1 MSERHDNRLVKTF
14 AELRAAGK
22 KTLIPFL
29 TGGYPDMTTTAAL
42 LRDWERRG
50 VRVCEVGFPFSDSIA
65 DGPTIQESYYAALD
79 AGATSEG
86 IFKTVA
92 DYRAAG
98 GAMALV
104 AMVSDSIVYRHSSEA
119 FAAQAAEA
127 GFDAL
132 LVPDMPLEETGAVTP
147 AAEKHGL
154 CEIMLIAPTTPP
166 ERRVEIACR
175 SQGFVYFMS
184 VAGITGERAAL
195 PPETLAAVAELRKHT
210 DTPICVGFGI
220 SNAEMVAEV
229 CRAADGAIV
238 GSAIVKRIAH
248 AAESGSE
255 TLADDIG
262 AFVADLM
269 SGTS

>member
-1 MSERHDNRLVKTF
+1 MAELQNNRLVKTL

-29 TGGYPDMTTTAAL
+29 TGGHPDMATTAAL
-42 LRDWERRG
+42 LRDFESRG
-50 VRVCEVGFPFSDSIA
+50 VRVCEIGFPFSDSIA

-79 AGATSEG
+79 TGATSEV

-92 DYRAAG
+92 GYRAAG

-104 AMVSDSIVYRHSSEA
+104 AMVSDSIVHRHGSET
-119 FAAQAAEA
+119 FAARAAEA

-132 LVPDMPLEETGAVTP
+132 LVPDMPLEEAGAVTP

-166 ERRVEIACR
+166 ERRVEIARR

-184 VAGITGERAAL
+184 VAGITGERTAL
-195 PPETLAAVAELRKHT
+195 SPETLDAVAELRTHT

-229 CRAADGAIV
+229 CKVADGAIV
-238 GSAIVKRIAH
+238 GSAIVNRVAR
-248 AAESGSE
+248 AAESGSK
-255 TLADDIG
+255 TLVNDIG

-269 SGTS
+269 AGTG